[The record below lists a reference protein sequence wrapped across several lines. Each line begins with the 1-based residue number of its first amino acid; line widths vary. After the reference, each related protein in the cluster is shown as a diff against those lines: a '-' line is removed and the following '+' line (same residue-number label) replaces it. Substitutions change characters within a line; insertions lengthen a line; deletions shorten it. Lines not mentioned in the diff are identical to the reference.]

1 MKARFLILL
10 CLLPACQS
18 PQERAERAHLRD
30 LDQFLQHYSDMA
42 KP

>member
-1 MKARFLILL
+1 MKFLLL
-10 CLLPACQS
+10 LIPCLLPACQS

-30 LDQFLQHYSDMA
+30 LDKFLQHYSDMA